1 MKLYYARGACSLGT
15 NIVLHEIGIPF
26 EMERVD
32 TNTKKTEHGVD
43 FWEINPKGY
52 VPVLRLDDAT
62 QLTEGV
68 AILQYLAD
76 LHPEAGLAPACGTF
90 ERARL
95 QEHLNY
101 LASEVHKAFYP
112 LFHPHGTPEDK
123 ALAMTVLAEKF
134 DFLENHFSVGRAFL
148 MGDRYSVADPY
159 LYVMLTWTRYVGVD
173 LSKWPGLV
181 AYEARI
187 AARPAVQTALHSEGL
202 ARH

>member
-1 MKLYYARGACSLGT
+1 M
-15 NIVLHEIGIPF
+15 
-26 EMERVD
+26 
-32 TNTKKTEHGVD
+32 
-43 FWEINPKGY
+43 
-52 VPVLRLDDAT
+52 PVLRFDDGT

-76 LHPEAGLAPACGTF
+76 MHPEAGLAPACGTF

-101 LASEVHKAFYP
+101 LSSEVHKAFYP
-112 LFHPHGTPEDK
+112 LFHPHGGPEDK
-123 ALAMTVLAEKF
+123 AEAMTALGEKLTL
-134 DFLENHFSVGRAFL
+134 LENQFDVGRAFL
-148 MGDRYSVADPY
+148 MGDRYSVADAY

-181 AYEARI
+181 AYEARV
-187 AARPAVQTALHSEGL
+187 AARPAVQAALHAEGL